1 MSITLYA
8 PAALGVYYTVFNL
21 ISLIQTVIMAKFF
34 GPKALEAKE
43 EAARIARLELTE
55 ANEPRFEEK

>member
-1 MSITLYA
+1 
-8 PAALGVYYTVFNL
+8 
-21 ISLIQTVIMAKFF
+21 MAKFF